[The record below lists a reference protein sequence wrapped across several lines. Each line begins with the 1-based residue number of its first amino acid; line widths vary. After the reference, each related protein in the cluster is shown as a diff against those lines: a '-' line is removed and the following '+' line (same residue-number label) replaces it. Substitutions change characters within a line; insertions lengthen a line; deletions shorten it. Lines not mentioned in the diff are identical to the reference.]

1 MYIINV
7 IDILCISFICL
18 RNGQI
23 WYGSTFLYK
32 TGISDIKILEYTEI
46 TVLIRCII
54 NIHWAFWL
62 TYIAFKLF
70 WFGNLKQFNRVWII
84 ICSQNLNYF
93 LKLLN
98 TWLPS
103 KYVTCILSLNV
114 YLHNDYCQHL
124 VLCTG
129 LFYILMNYFSK

>member
-1 MYIINV
+1 MIN
-7 IDILCISFICL
+7 IYSF
-18 RNGQI
+18 QI
-23 WYGSTFLYK
+23 
-32 TGISDIKILEYTEI
+32 
-46 TVLIRCII
+46 VLIRESKTILQCM
-54 NIHWAFWL
+54 NM
-62 TYIAFKLF
+62 
-70 WFGNLKQFNRVWII
+70 
-84 ICSQNLNYF
+84 CSQNLNYF